1 MLTLTEQKPM
11 VRIAYDE
18 MEAYMMLP
26 ELALDEAY
34 DVAELRAALEESGVR
49 EGIMEDKLS
58 QLIRDKI
65 YNSEVVIARGRQ
77 AVDGIDGYYEYHF
90 NPSLNRKPKLL
101 PNGTVDYWSV
111 HLIEEVT
118 QGQVIATYHPAVGGT
133 DGVTVTGRTLSARLG
148 REKLPLKGKGFER
161 TPDNLVYTAAIDGK
175 IEMQN
180 DRLVILPVYEL
191 TGNAELVN
199 GNIDFRG
206 DIIIHGKVESGL
218 TIRATGSITI
228 DGIVEACTLEA
239 GKDIILRSGM
249 LGGSKG
255 KVRTKAGI
263 SAKFFEF
270 TDIMCEGDL
279 RADVLMDC
287 NVECH
292 GKVILN
298 GARGS
303 IIGGKVHAI
312 RGLVVSTLG
321 NNAEKQTEVYAGA
334 GIEIYSRMQVLEKKI
349 AAAEEELVK
358 IEESLKRFD
367 VMQKERGVDYTRD
380 PRRMVML
387 RAKIKDTATIAA
399 DSEEV
404 RKLRILT
411 EESRGACVSV
421 IRQVYPGVV
430 INIDELKYTLKN
442 IGKCIEFF
450 KASEKISTRTCY
462 VNVE

>member
-1 MLTLTEQKPM
+1 
-11 VRIAYDE
+11 
-18 MEAYMMLP
+18 
-26 ELALDEAY
+26 
-34 DVAELRAALEESGVR
+34 
-49 EGIMEDKLS
+49 
-58 QLIRDKI
+58 
-65 YNSEVVIARGRQ
+65 
-77 AVDGIDGYYEYHF
+77 
-90 NPSLNRKPKLL
+90 
-101 PNGTVDYWSV
+101 
-111 HLIEEVT
+111 
-118 QGQVIATYHPAVGGT
+118 
-133 DGVTVTGRTLSARLG
+133 
-148 REKLPLKGKGFER
+148 
-161 TPDNLVYTAAIDGK
+161 
-175 IEMQN
+175 MQN

-255 KVRTKAGI
+255 MVKTKAGI

-270 TDIMCEGDL
+270 TNIMCEGDL

>member
-1 MLTLTEQKPM
+1 M
-11 VRIAYDE
+11 
-18 MEAYMMLP
+18 
-26 ELALDEAY
+26 
-34 DVAELRAALEESGVR
+34 
-49 EGIMEDKLS
+49 
-58 QLIRDKI
+58 
-65 YNSEVVIARGRQ
+65 
-77 AVDGIDGYYEYHF
+77 
-90 NPSLNRKPKLL
+90 
-101 PNGTVDYWSV
+101 
-111 HLIEEVT
+111 
-118 QGQVIATYHPAVGGT
+118 
-133 DGVTVTGRTLSARLG
+133 
-148 REKLPLKGKGFER
+148 
-161 TPDNLVYTAAIDGK
+161 
-175 IEMQN
+175 
-180 DRLVILPVYEL
+180 
-191 TGNAELVN
+191 
-199 GNIDFRG
+199 
-206 DIIIHGKVESGL
+206 
-218 TIRATGSITI
+218 
-228 DGIVEACTLEA
+228 
-239 GKDIILRSGM
+239 
-249 LGGSKG
+249 SKG
-255 KVRTKAGI
+255 MVKTKAGI

-270 TDIMCEGDL
+270 TNIMCEGDL